1 LTDPAKEGNPCYVL
15 AIGFTVMVA
24 VYASG
29 GISVGIYNLAA
40 LATGIILVDSIMGYN
55 NAPYNLWNYLVG

>member
-1 LTDPAKEGNPCYVL
+1 
-15 AIGFTVMVA
+15 MVA

-40 LATGIILVDSIMGYN
+40 LAIGIILVDSIMGYN